1 MKLEAR
7 ISLEYDDEKV
17 AEAIVKAVS
26 PDNVEYGEMLSVK
39 TFKKGNMVISLV
51 FCKEKIGTFI
61 STIDDLLRCISV
73 AEKTFKVI
81 KE

>member
-7 ISLEYDDEKV
+7 ISLEYDDEKI

-39 TFKKGNMVISLV
+39 TFKKRNMVISLV

>member
-7 ISLEYDDEKV
+7 ISLEYDDEKI
-17 AEAIVKAVS
+17 AEAIVKAIS

-39 TFKKGNMVISLV
+39 TFKEGNMVISLV

>member
-7 ISLEYDDEKV
+7 ISLEYDDEKI

-39 TFKKGNMVISLV
+39 TFKKENKVISLV